1 MSTTVHVALRQ
12 SREIEKAI
20 KDFYDAVN
28 WVLQKIPESLQYL
41 IKPAIDGMRRL
52 GKLITEFWEQANK
65 LLAQAGDS
73 DKLEAH
79 AEALF
84 TKVAKPLGEIAGNVA
99 IDKLETN
106 TAWTGSGAEAYKA
119 IVPAQGGGLEDL
131 RDFANELGNT
141 LKEVA
146 NGIENFWLAIALAY
160 GALVVAIIGAIAE
173 ACTGVGIVLSVA
185 TVAAGIGVALGAATT
200 AAVELKSIYDTMDTA
215 QDSISQG
222 IEQLGNE
229 WAKAT
234 PKNQAR
240 IDAPDKWR
248 PVDGGPRPP
257 RVGGGLPPAGP
268 KPPRLPDLPPVPPI
282 KPILPGNPPVLGDPD
297 LRMPGFDPPPATTM
311 PPNPPP
317 TTVPPVPAPTLPPV
331 QGPPD
336 VPPYVPPL
344 PGPPNV
350 PPLPGP
356 PNVPPPPGPPDVPPY
371 VPPLPGP
378 PSVPPYVPPLPGP
391 PDVPPYVPP
400 LPVDPPP
407 PPPPGVDLPPRPD
420 VNGGTSASSAAVT
433 SPSGFQP
440 SVPGGADVSG
450 ARPGGLGG
458 PTMFG
463 AAVVGNG
470 GKAAPGGAASAG
482 GPTAGRPAQGG
493 FGGLPLGGLG
503 ANQGEGDKTHTNRWR
518 VEGSLFD
525 EDDPAGTFQGVVG
538 KDPANNPKKR

>member
-1 MSTTVHVALRQ
+1 MSATVYVALRQ
-12 SREIEKAI
+12 SKEIEKAI

-52 GKLITEFWEQANK
+52 GKLIAEFWERANK
-65 LLAQAGDS
+65 FLAQAGDS

-222 IEQLGNE
+222 IEQLGDE

-234 PKNQAR
+234 PRNQAR
-240 IDAPDKWR
+240 IDSPDKWR
-248 PVDGGPRPP
+248 PVDSGPPGV
-257 RVGGGLPPAGP
+257 RVGGGLPPRP
-268 KPPRLPDLPPVPPI
+268 KRPRLPDVPAVPPI
-282 KPILPGNPPVLGDPD
+282 KPIITGDPP
-297 LRMPGFDPPPATTM
+297 LVGGPGVKMPGFDPPGPT
-311 PPNPPP
+311 PP
-317 TTVPPVPAPTLPPV
+317 TVPPGPGPVPTLPGPAPTLPAPTVPPVPT
-331 QGPPD
+331 
-336 VPPYVPPL
+336 L
-344 PGPPNV
+344 PGPGPTV
-350 PPLPGP
+350 PPVPTPTVPPVPVPSLPGP
-356 PNVPPPPGPPDVPPY
+356 TPVVPRPPVPVLPTPPVPPVPT
-371 VPPLPGP
+371 
-378 PSVPPYVPPLPGP
+378 LPGP

-407 PPPPGVDLPPRPD
+407 GVDLPLRPD
-420 VNGGTSASSAAVT
+420 VNGGTSASSAAFT
-433 SPSGFQP
+433 APAGFQS
-440 SVPGGADVSG
+440 SVPGGDGSG
-450 ARPGGLGG
+450 ARAGGLGG

-470 GKAAPGGAASAG
+470 AGGKGAPGGVASG
-482 GPTAGRPAQGG
+482 GGTAKPGQGG
-493 FGGLPLGGLG
+493 FGGVPLGGMG
-503 ANQGEGDKTHTNRWR
+503 ADQGEGDKTHTNKWR

-525 EDDPAGTFQGVVG
+525 EDDPASTFQGIVG